1 MNNFN
6 YKPDPEVT
14 KVRDQII
21 KKIGNKPLDEV
32 NAIIK
37 KLLNGQMDEITRLGA
52 LAARVK
58 IIRLRIEELYET
70 NAPKKFKKVEIRK
83 NTEELKVSEKKKED
97 WFKVKMLEPAEVNGK
112 QIDKGVVLDVSKID
126 AQTLIQS
133 KKAISLNDEND
144 KEQNK
149 KELKKNNNLD
159 PEVKNEKK
167 VEKNEKEQSEL
178 DDQVK
183 IKEANSTDKKK
194 DLDTDS
200 DNEDKIEY
208 NKKLEN
214 NNLEK
219 KEIDR
224 EIEIKSDNESVS
236 NEEKISKDD
245 LKYQNKNSND
255 IKIKVKD
262 KETKKEDLGVKEAEV
277 NNDENLNDNNKN
289 SNLNNNTENSND
301 TNEQDKEIKKDDE
314 KDLLKIHEEKAKNE
328 EK

>member
-70 NAPKKFKKVEIRK
+70 KLPKKFKKVETKK
-83 NTEELKVSEKKKED
+83 NTEELKVYEKNKEV

-112 QIDKGVVLDVSKID
+112 QIDKGVILDVSKTD
-126 AQTLIQS
+126 GQKLIQS
-133 KKAISLNDEND
+133 KKAISLDDEND

-149 KELKKNNNLD
+149 KELKKNNDLE
-159 PEVKNEKK
+159 PAVESEKK
-167 VEKNEKEQSEL
+167 VEKDEQKPNEF
-178 DDQVK
+178 DDAAK
-183 IKEANSTDKKK
+183 IKEANLTNKKK
-194 DLDTDS
+194 DPYADS
-200 DNEDKIEY
+200 DNKYKTED
-208 NKKLEN
+208 NKKLKN

-219 KEIDR
+219 KEN
-224 EIEIKSDNESVS
+224 ESKIEIKSDNESVS
-236 NEEKISKDD
+236 NEEKILKDD
-245 LKYQNKNSND
+245 LENQNKNND
-255 IKIKVKD
+255 NTKMKVED
-262 KETKKEDLGVKEAEV
+262 TESKEKEDLEVKKAVVENDQDL
-277 NNDENLNDNNKN
+277 NN
-289 SNLNNNTENSND
+289 NLNNNTENSND
-301 TNEQDKEIKKDDE
+301 TNEQVKEIKKNNE
-314 KDLLKIHEEKAKNE
+314 EDLLKIHEEKAKNE